1 MELLQSNLERALA
14 PQVDGGEFDI
24 RTRITELEQQRE
36 ELVTRCLEETN
47 METYTLLLTNIKN
60 ELDALNQRLAD
71 IENRA
76 KDKAI
81 TASRMA
87 EINGLLEQFAESD
100 MQYDDVLVRRLI
112 DSIHVESAEEI
123 RITFRDGK
131 SRSEVIE

>member
-1 MELLQSNLERALA
+1 M
-14 PQVDGGEFDI
+14 
-24 RTRITELEQQRE
+24 TE
-36 ELVTRCLEETN
+36 
-47 METYTLLLTNIKN
+47 IG
-60 ELDALNQRLAD
+60 LDALNQRLAD